1 MKRKIPEALLN
12 QEIRRRSNKLNN
24 ALMKKFP
31 FFNRKIATNQQHV
44 SGLWIES
51 CLISKTT

>member
-24 ALMKKFP
+24 ALMKKFI
-31 FFNRKIATNQQHV
+31 F
-44 SGLWIES
+44 
-51 CLISKTT
+51 